1 MASDHEHL
9 LVTAKWWLL
18 HVACVHSRFTVL
30 SGVLTKHLYL
40 AGAVLLRPRLSGE
53 FLIHSSGIDTVV
65 TLYELAHQILR
76 LRGW

>member
-1 MASDHEHL
+1 MY
-9 LVTAKWWLL
+9 
-18 HVACVHSRFTVL
+18 VL

-40 AGAVLLRPRLSGE
+40 AGAVLLRPRLPGE